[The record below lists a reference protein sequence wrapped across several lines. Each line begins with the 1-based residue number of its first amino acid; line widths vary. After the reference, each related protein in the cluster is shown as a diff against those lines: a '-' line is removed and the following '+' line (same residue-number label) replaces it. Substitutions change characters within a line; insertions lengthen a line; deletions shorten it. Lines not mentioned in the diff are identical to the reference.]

1 MYLIIN
7 KLANIF
13 KNIDKFIW
21 ISQNKS
27 SIFVLS
33 NTMKCLCKKKIK

>member
-13 KNIDKFIW
+13 KNIDKFIC
-21 ISQNKS
+21 I
-27 SIFVLS
+27 VL
-33 NTMKCLCKKKIK
+33 IKVLPLTRN